1 MIRRMWTKKLVHV
14 ALDVRLGWLIDLN
27 RLVVGAVVSSRRRGW
42 ELGGWFGELLGF
54 FGLEGAIDA
63 AHMALSVEVGEGVQ
77 APSAPKQTGPGGAG
91 HAGLRQIML
100 ISS

>member
-1 MIRRMWTKKLVHV
+1 MRMWLKRLLHA
-14 ALDVRLGWLIDLN
+14 ALDMRLGWLIDLS
-27 RLVVGAVVSSRRRGW
+27 RLSVVGVVSSRRRGW

-63 AHMALSVEVGEGVQ
+63 AHMAVSVEVGEGVQ
-77 APSAPKQTGPGGAG
+77 APSAPNQTGPGGAG